1 MRRAAQHVVILVVIA
16 ILGCSRNI
24 EPQQAAAQP
33 PPPAEAASVRAT
45 CVAGQFYKAD
55 PEKLAKEV
63 NGYLAAA
70 QVPEIADDIIAVVAP
85 HAGYEFSGPVAG
97 YSYAILK
104 DRSYDTVILVGPSH
118 RGMPLS
124 GAALSSHRFW
134 ETPLGKVPVN
144 GEMNEKLLATSS
156 RFKMSDAAHD
166 DEHCLETQLPFLQT
180 VLEEF
185 SIVPIVFS
193 DFAPH
198 NTRPIGEAIASV
210 ANEKTLL
217 VISTDLSHYPAA
229 KQANLVDH
237 GILDAICTL
246 DVDTVYA
253 ADRELLARDIP
264 NLHCTACGL
273 GPVVAGIGAA
283 KMLGA
288 TRANMLYYANSADA
302 DPRSASRCVGYGAVA
317 FVGERKAATFS
328 GEPGDTSSV
337 ELDSTQQQYLLKL
350 ARSTIE
356 AYLDTGTLP
365 DIATSD
371 PAMHQQRAVFVTLTK
386 DGKLRGCIGQIIARH
401 TLAAAVREAAV
412 SAAVRDH
419 RFPPV
424 TRDEL
429 DELHIEISVLSPM
442 EPVASYTDIEVGK
455 HGVMVVRGRRSG
467 VFLPQVAPEQGW
479 GRDQMLQNLCSHKA
493 GLPADA
499 YKDPDTELYAFT
511 AQVFGESEEH

>member
-1 MRRAAQHVVILVVIA
+1 MKRAAQHLPGLVLIA
-16 ILGCSRNI
+16 ILGCSRNL

-33 PPPAEAASVRAT
+33 PAPAETASVRAT
-45 CVAGQFYKAD
+45 CVAGQFYRAD
-55 PEKLAKEV
+55 PEGLAADV

-70 QVPEIADDIIAVVAP
+70 QVPEITDDIIAVIAP
-85 HAGYEFSGPVAG
+85 HAGYEFSGAVAG

-124 GAALSSHRFW
+124 GAALSSHDFW
-134 ETPLGKVPVN
+134 ETPLGKVPVSQ
-144 GEMNEKLLATSS
+144 EMNEKLLAASS
-156 RFKMSDAAHD
+156 RFKMSDTAHD
-166 DEHCLETQLPFLQT
+166 GEHSLETQLPFLQT

-193 DFAPH
+193 DFGPH
-198 NTRPIGEAIASV
+198 NTQPLGQAIASV

-217 VISTDLSHYPAA
+217 VVSTDLSHFPTAEQA
-229 KQANLVDH
+229 KTVDH
-237 GILDAICTL
+237 EILDAICSL

-273 GPVVAGIGAA
+273 GPVVAGMGAA

-288 TRANMLYYANSADA
+288 TRADMLHYANSADA
-302 DPRSASRCVGYGAVA
+302 DPRSASRCVGYGAVV
-317 FVGERKAATFS
+317 FVGARKAATSS
-328 GEPGDTSSV
+328 GEPGAAPSV
-337 ELDSTQQQYLLKL
+337 ELDKAQQQYLLKL
-350 ARSTIE
+350 ARSSIK
-356 AYLDTGTLP
+356 AHLGTGTLP

-371 PAMHQQRAVFVTLTK
+371 PAMHEQRAVFVTLTK

-401 TLAAAVREAAV
+401 ALAVAVRDAAV

-419 RFPPV
+419 RFSPV

-429 DELHIEISVLSPM
+429 KELHIEISVLSPM
-442 EPVASYTDIEVGK
+442 EPVASYTDIKVGK
-455 HGVMVVRGRRSG
+455 HGVMVVRGRRNG
-467 VFLPQVAPEQGW
+467 VYLPQVAPEQGW
-479 GRDQMLQNLCSHKA
+479 NREQMLENLCSHKA
-493 GLPADA
+493 GLAGDA
-499 YKDPDTELYAFT
+499 YKDPNTELYVFT